1 MAKSLR
7 SLKVHETHQ
16 QITMA
21 ALINLD
27 FAEEDLIWTA
37 TANGANLQKKEI
49 TRGRNKGKWYSPEGH
64 KLKKMGLLAG
74 LTDTL
79 LWWPIIVE
87 EDGKQAMWMDSG
99 FIEIKTPEG
108 ELSDDQI
115 KLRKRIKAMNGKYA
129 VARSYEEWRD
139 AAIGFGVRCRN
150 RVRVS

>member
-1 MAKSLR
+1 MRKPSAKP
-7 SLKVHETHQ
+7 KVHETHQ

-27 FAEEDLIWTA
+27 FAEGDLIWTA
-37 TANGANLQKKEI
+37 TANGANLQKKQI
-49 TRGRNKGKWYSPEGH
+49 TRGKHKGKWYSPEGH

-79 LWWPIIVE
+79 LWWPIPVE
-87 EDGKQAMWMDSG
+87 EDDVKRLWMDSG
-99 FIEIKTPEG
+99 FIEIKTPIG

-115 KLRKRIKAMNGKYA
+115 ILRQRVKAMGGKYA

-139 AAIGFGVRCRN
+139 AAVMFGVKCQY
-150 RVRVS
+150 RVNL